1 MTNEPITTIHDATD
15 PALDAIID
23 YAYALRNLSDSSIDD
38 AQLHADAI
46 FDLLDDDDR
55 AFFNDPDNSPDA
67 FTHDPA
73 LPAPLLPTLTDPL
86 DIDAYN
92 ELRTAYI
99 ALCNARP

>member
-23 YAYALRNLSDSSIDD
+23 YAHALRNLSDSSIDD

-55 AFFNDPDNSPDA
+55 AFFDEPDSDA
-67 FTHDPA
+67 FTHAP
-73 LPAPLLPTLTDPL
+73 LPAPLRASLTDPL
-86 DIDAYN
+86 DIAAYD

-99 ALCNARP
+99 ALCNSRP